1 MPHRLPARGAPLA
14 RGTGPSARDYG
25 GPYTITAA
33 RGFSL
38 GERHVT
44 EMGGSDD
51 VLRAE
56 SLYLDL
62 LRQARTYQMTMT
74 TLTLKNAGNQD
85 ILVFAMR

>member
-1 MPHRLPARGAPLA
+1 M
-14 RGTGPSARDYG
+14 
-25 GPYTITAA
+25 
-33 RGFSL
+33 
-38 GERHVT
+38 T
-44 EMGGSDD
+44 ELGGSDD